1 MDIQTGSGTEQIL
14 KALDQ
19 AEEEVDEKLVDKQCE
34 EESVNA
40 DPKTTRKRFPF
51 VIPYIK
57 VVLERLRRTLRTF
70 EIPTYFKTS
79 NTLRQLVV

>member
-19 AEEEVDEKLVDKQCE
+19 AEEEVEEKLVDKQCE
-34 EESVNA
+34 EETVNA
-40 DPKTTRKRFPF
+40 DPKKTRKRYPF

-57 VVLERLRRTLRTF
+57 VVLEWLRRTLRKY
-70 EIPTYFKTS
+70 EVSTYFKTS